1 MIGGIFFFIAEVKL
15 DMSLEDN
22 VAQLFLE
29 LLCTSVFLWS
39 S

>member
-1 MIGGIFFFIAEVKL
+1 MIGGILFFIAEFKL

-22 VAQLFLE
+22 VAHLFLE
-29 LLCTSVFLWS
+29 MLCKSVFLWS